1 MNKKIVD
8 TDEMEL
14 RQDKDVVNAKKMVA
28 EGGPVA
34 LDDQAEAD
42 AESER
47 AKALIK
53 KKNNK

>member
-8 TDEMEL
+8 PDEMEL

-34 LDDQAEAD
+34 QDDQAEAD

>member
-8 TDEMEL
+8 SDEMEL

-34 LDDQAEAD
+34 EDDQAAAD

-47 AKALIK
+47 SKAIIK